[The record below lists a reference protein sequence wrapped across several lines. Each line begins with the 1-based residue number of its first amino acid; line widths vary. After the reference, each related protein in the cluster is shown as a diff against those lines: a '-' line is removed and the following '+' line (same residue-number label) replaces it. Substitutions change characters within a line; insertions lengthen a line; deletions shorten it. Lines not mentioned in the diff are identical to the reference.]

1 MAKSVA
7 ITDNA
12 SHPAHSE
19 GDNQVEA
26 SCRVLVVTVVAV
38 IVVRILSTL
47 AKLISSVRPKHGN
60 RTSCLHTNERELR
73 RRKKIRQSQH
83 KVRESIPAPSRKM
96 HLFLSPPPSQDS
108 YHYLLLAIRY
118 KTRRVDCTDG
128 DEHLPFTPLPLPSV
142 ALPQKGMGIARRHH
156 FRDRRSTLGAGIYW
170 HGNNGPNPSVIKIC
184 ARAKLFPV
192 CFFFLSFLLCRK
204 NFRPKTL
211 QRTNRVSV
219 SGKTKKLSN
228 ERLRSL
234 FPFSSSSIGSLPGR
248 EPFGPL

>member
-1 MAKSVA
+1 MSCPRCHRRRCHRRSDPVNFGQIDFLRSTKARQSNIVS
-7 ITDNA
+7 
-12 SHPAHSE
+12 SHQRA
-19 GDNQVEA
+19 
-26 SCRVLVVTVVAV
+26 
-38 IVVRILSTL
+38 
-47 AKLISSVRPKHGN
+47 
-60 RTSCLHTNERELR
+60 LR
-73 RRKKIRQSQH
+73 RRKKLRQSQH
-83 KVRESIPAPSRKM
+83 KVRESIPAPFRKM
-96 HLFLSPPPSQDS
+96 HLFLSPPPSYDS

-192 CFFFLSFLLCRK
+192 CFFFLSFLLRRK

-228 ERLRSL
+228 ED
-234 FPFSSSSIGSLPGR
+234 
-248 EPFGPL
+248 